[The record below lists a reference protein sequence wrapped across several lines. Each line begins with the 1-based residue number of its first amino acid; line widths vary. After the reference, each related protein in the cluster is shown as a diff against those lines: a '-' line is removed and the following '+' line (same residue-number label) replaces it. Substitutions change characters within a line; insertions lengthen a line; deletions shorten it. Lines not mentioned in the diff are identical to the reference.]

1 MVIKSPL
8 EILQNDESAKNN
20 GYTVVYLNLP
30 ESQKENIRYSILQEM
45 SSELENKLSSD
56 DTFVLYIGRPDCG
69 DCKEFHPIL
78 TSYLEENKG
87 TYLYYLNIQAF
98 RDAAMQEGASE
109 KEIDFYKN
117 IREELDFNWTPI
129 LKLVNKGE
137 TISEYTYLSEE
148 YYEIKDDTKKA
159 QAKEKFVEDF
169 KTWMANIYE

>member
-1 MVIKSPL
+1 MKKLLSLIVCVLMISGCQDASINRIKKDNSL
-8 EILQNDESAKNN
+8 SGLHEITYD
-20 GYTVVYLNLP
+20 
-30 ESQKENIRYSILQEM
+30 
-45 SSELENKLSSD
+45 ELENKLSSD

-87 TYLYYLNIQAF
+87 TYLYYLNIQA
-98 RDAAMQEGASE
+98 
-109 KEIDFYKN
+109 

>member
-1 MVIKSPL
+1 MKKLLSLIVCVLMISGCQDASINRIKKDNSL
-8 EILQNDESAKNN
+8 SGLHEITYD
-20 GYTVVYLNLP
+20 
-30 ESQKENIRYSILQEM
+30 
-45 SSELENKLSSD
+45 ELENKLSSD

-78 TSYLEENKG
+78 TSYLE
-87 TYLYYLNIQAF
+87 IQAF

>member
-1 MVIKSPL
+1 MKKLLSLIVCVLMISGCQDASINRIKKDNSL
-8 EILQNDESAKNN
+8 SGLHEITYD
-20 GYTVVYLNLP
+20 
-30 ESQKENIRYSILQEM
+30 
-45 SSELENKLSSD
+45 ELENKLSSD

-87 TYLYYLNIQAF
+87 TYFYYLNIQAF